1 MEIGL
6 VGLGKMGK
14 GLVTRWQKAGHTV
27 IAFDVEES
35 ARSAAQALGVQ
46 VVATLEELVAS
57 LVSPRVLWLMIPAG
71 EPVTQAMEQLAN
83 RLDPGD
89 TVLDGGNTHYKESER
104 HALKMGKRGIHF
116 LDVGVSGG
124 VRGEETG
131 YALMVGGADND
142 VAAIKPLLTA
152 LQGPDALA
160 HVGPAGAG
168 HFVKMVHNAVEYGMM
183 QAIAEG
189 FDLLKNGPYTDLEV
203 PAIAELW
210 SHGTIVRS
218 FLMELAAQA
227 LRKNP
232 ELAHIK
238 GYVND
243 SGEGR
248 WATEAAV
255 AHAVPFWVNSAAL
268 YARFASRQDDSFA
281 NQLVAALRQEFG
293 GHEIKPKE

>member
-1 MEIGL
+1 MDIGL
-6 VGLGKMGK
+6 IGLGKMGM
-14 GLVTRWQKAGHTV
+14 GLLRRWQAAGHTV
-27 IAFDVEES
+27 TGFDIS
-35 ARSAAQALGVQ
+35 DTARVAAQSNGAVI
-46 VVATLEELVAS
+46 VETLEELVAS
-57 LVSPRVLWLMIPAG
+57 LTPPRVLWIMVPPG
-71 EPVTQAMEQLAN
+71 EPVAQTIEQLAN
-83 RLDPGD
+83 RLDPDD
-89 TVLDGGNTHYKESER
+89 TVLDGGNTHYQASQR

-124 VRGEETG
+124 VQGEHAG
-131 YALMVGGADND
+131 YALMVGGEEEA
-142 VAAIKPLLTA
+142 VATIKPLLTA

-168 HFVKMVHNAVEYGMM
+168 HFVKMVHNAVEYGML
-183 QAIAEG
+183 QAMAEG
-189 FDLLKNGPYTDLEV
+189 FDLLKNGPYTNLDV
-203 PAIAELW
+203 PGIAELW

-232 ELAHIK
+232 ELKDIQ

-268 YARFASRQDDSFA
+268 YARFASRQNDSFA
-281 NQLVAALRQEFG
+281 NQVIAALRQEFG
-293 GHEIKPKE
+293 GHATKKKE